1 MVAFV
6 GRALQQKVFSEEP
19 HVGGRAGAC
28 KSYSPP
34 VVDAGGSDVGP
45 GAMLKEKL
53 GSVVIQALDASVAAR
68 TTAIT
73 LSTQRQEQR
82 HQHMRHM
89 RHMRHSKATIS
100 MLGHF

>member
-28 KSYSPP
+28 KSYSPQ

-45 GAMLKEKL
+45 GAMLYLLKEKL

-89 RHMRHSKATIS
+89 RHSKAAIS